1 MMAMFVF
8 FLSGK
13 RIRIAAI
20 HSVHHQQIRRINLLR
35 ELEGKLVAP
44 DYGSAVRMDTNDS
57 LRSASLWHS
66 MHAISQ
72 HYRRLWVAQGSNSL
86 KRIHSISVASN
97 HSLETKE
104 KEFIFQDSGNDSVI
118 RFDSVEF

>member
-1 MMAMFVF
+1 MFRRS
-8 FLSGK
+8 FLEWLRFTVYIINKSGGL
-13 RIRIAAI
+13 IFY
-20 HSVHHQQIRRINLLR
+20 
-35 ELEGKLVAP
+35 E

-86 KRIHSISVASN
+86 KRMHSISVASN
-97 HSLETKE
+97 HSLVCLDFHLT
-104 KEFIFQDSGNDSVI
+104 
-118 RFDSVEF
+118 

>member
-1 MMAMFVF
+1 MHVAYSSFSST
-8 FLSGK
+8 FLGILENDLQWLRFTVYIINKSGGL
-13 RIRIAAI
+13 IFY
-20 HSVHHQQIRRINLLR
+20 
-35 ELEGKLVAP
+35 E

-86 KRIHSISVASN
+86 KRMHSISVASN
-97 HSLETKE
+97 HSLVCLD
-104 KEFIFQDSGNDSVI
+104 FI
-118 RFDSVEF
+118 